1 MSHFIGDIGNIE
13 YLYSMKR
20 LLRTF
25 IQGLVITIPLG
36 ITVLILTKIFF
47 WIKGWFVD
55 MEVIVHPYADPF
67 ILIGIVLV
75 FVLLAGLFA
84 SNVVS
89 GFLIN
94 ESGKL
99 IEKIPVIR
107 HIYSPVKDFTGAF
120 IGNKKRFSNP
130 VLVTTNKEANVR
142 EVGFVT
148 DDDLHEIGLGP
159 EFIAVYL
166 PASYSI
172 AGRLLIVPR
181 ANVTPME
188 ANAGDVMKFVVSG
201 GVSEVEEH

>member
-1 MSHFIGDIGNIE
+1 
-13 YLYSMKR
+13 MKR
-20 LLRTF
+20 ILRYF
-25 IQGLVITIPLG
+25 IQGLVITVPLG
-36 ITVLILTKIFF
+36 ITILIITKIFF
-47 WIKGWFVD
+47 WIEGWFED
-55 MEVIVHPYADPF
+55 MDVIVHPIADPF
-67 ILIGIVLV
+67 IIIGIVFAFIV
-75 FVLLAGLFA
+75 LAGIFA
-84 SNVVS
+84 SNVVAQL
-89 GFLIN
+89 LIS

-130 VLVTTNKEANVR
+130 VLVITNKEANVR
-142 EVGFVT
+142 EIGFIT

-159 EFIAVYL
+159 EYIAVYL

-181 ANVTPME
+181 TNVSPME

-201 GVSEVEEH
+201 GVAEVDESN

>member
-1 MSHFIGDIGNIE
+1 
-13 YLYSMKR
+13 MKR
-20 LLRTF
+20 ILRYF
-25 IQGLVITIPLG
+25 IQGLVITVPLG
-36 ITVLILTKIFF
+36 ITILIITKIFF
-47 WIKGWFVD
+47 WIEGWFED
-55 MEVIVHPYADPF
+55 LDVIVHPAADPF
-67 ILIGIVLV
+67 IVIGIVFAFIV
-75 FVLLAGLFA
+75 LAGIFA
-84 SNVVS
+84 SNVVAQL
-89 GFLIN
+89 LIS

-120 IGNKKRFSNP
+120 LGNKKRFNNP

-142 EVGFVT
+142 EIGFIT

-159 EFIAVYL
+159 EYIAVYL

-181 ANVTPME
+181 TNVSPMD

-201 GVSEVEEH
+201 GVAEVDESH

>member
-1 MSHFIGDIGNIE
+1 
-13 YLYSMKR
+13 MKR
-20 LLRTF
+20 LLRYF

-47 WIKGWFVD
+47 WIKGWFSEMD
-55 MEVIVHPYADPF
+55 VIVHPVADPF
-67 ILIGIVLV
+67 IILGVVIAFILI
-75 FVLLAGLFA
+75 AGVFA
-84 SNVVS
+84 SNVIAS
-89 GFLIN
+89 FFIN

-120 IGNKKRFSNP
+120 LGNKKRFNNP
-130 VLVTTNKEANVR
+130 VLVLTNREANVR
-142 EVGFVT
+142 EIGFIT

-159 EFIAVYL
+159 EYIAVYL

-172 AGRLLIVPR
+172 AGRLLIVPKT
-181 ANVTPME
+181 NVTAME

-201 GVSEVEEH
+201 GVAEVEEH